1 MTAFQARDL
10 YTACP
15 LCSSSDFVNFKTA
28 SCRAHPLFQP
38 PLPEMMQWRQCRA
51 CSHVFTE
58 GYFTKAAS
66 DILFSRALPHQEVGY
81 QLEEQRYLAG
91 RVLERVRAQKPRGA
105 GEGAWLDVG
114 FGNGALLF
122 AAAEWGYH
130 PVGLDLRQSEVAK
143 LKSVGIEAHCQDIS
157 RLDHPGRYAVISMAD
172 VIEHMPFPATALM
185 AADRLLAPDGLLVIS
200 TPNSGSPTWDLMTK
214 FDANPYWGEIE
225 HYHNFSRQRLT
236 AFLEEFGFQV
246 IHFAV
251 AERYKLGMEIIAKR
265 MEAFDDQTDVD

>member
-1 MTAFQARDL
+1 MCSPRAISRKPPAIFCSAARCRIRKSATNL
-10 YTACP
+10 KSNGIWPGA
-15 LCSSSDFVNFKTA
+15 SSSGCARKN
-28 SCRAHPLFQP
+28 L
-38 PLPEMMQWRQCRA
+38 
-51 CSHVFTE
+51 
-58 GYFTKAAS
+58 
-66 DILFSRALPHQEVGY
+66 
-81 QLEEQRYLAG
+81 
-91 RVLERVRAQKPRGA
+91 
-105 GEGAWLDVG
+105 
-114 FGNGALLF
+114 